1 MKREMISA
9 VKVYNDKFSN
19 NDRYLSDVIFE
30 EAKDLIIKQLNS
42 PDLEVEKGDDGFHH
56 EYTKIIAIIAR
67 TPKKEYSGTITPG
80 VGEYKRWFV
89 LGMLNE
95 EQFPMDRLN
104 EWLEDFGWALKICGN
119 DNYFEVVLE
128 SSNFETEAMNEQYWK
143 CERTYFPKYM
153 DM

>member
-19 NDRYLSDVIFE
+19 NDRYLSEAIFE

-42 PDLEVEKGDDGFHH
+42 PDLEVEKRKEGFYHK
-56 EYTKIIAIIAR
+56 YTKIVATIAR
-67 TPKKEYSGTITPG
+67 TPKEEYKRSIPG

-95 EQFPMDRLN
+95 KQFPMDRLN